1 MMLLFNLILLIMP
14 FYIQAMSLGDF
25 ICQSAKICGR
35 PPTVQEFCDVFDLCF
50 DGIKKTPPTP
60 IEVLNKK
67 LNLTNICNEGLS
79 MVDVEIIQR
88 EYSILFSPLPTNPT
102 TTTRVPTTTMPYVP
116 EVQPLSPEIIT
127 LIVLG
132 SVAGLGLLI
141 GLGFVIKRKMTN

>member
-1 MMLLFNLILLIMP
+1 MNLLFSLILLVMP
-14 FYIQAMSLGDF
+14 FYIQALSLGEF

-60 IEVLNKK
+60 LEVLNKK
-67 LNLTNICNEGLS
+67 LNLTNICNDGLS

-88 EYSILFSPLPTNPT
+88 QYSVLFSPLPTNPPT
-102 TTTRVPTTTMPYVP
+102 TVSIPTTTAPYVP
-116 EVQPLSPEIIT
+116 ETQPLSPEIIT

-132 SVAGLGLLI
+132 SLTGFGLLVGLGLFCI
-141 GLGFVIKRKMTN
+141 RKRN